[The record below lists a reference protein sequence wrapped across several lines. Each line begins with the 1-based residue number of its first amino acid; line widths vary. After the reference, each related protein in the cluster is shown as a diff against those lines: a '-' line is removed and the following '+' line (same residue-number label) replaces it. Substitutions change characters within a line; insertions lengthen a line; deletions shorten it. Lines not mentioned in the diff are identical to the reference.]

1 MKLIIITFNI
11 IIIYHQP
18 FKLSEIFKTTLIC
31 SFQYDCDN
39 DGMRE
44 VLLATADG
52 SVIFLESD
60 GTVIEGEM
68 LLVCHATDKNNVS
81 FVVVF

>member
-31 SFQYDCDN
+31 SFQYDYDN